1 MIFMAKKKSK
11 RTPQTRK
18 DTEETFNWDDT
29 EYKNMKKIFIG
40 LFICSI
46 LFLAVYLIG
55 LINILLNRI
64 L

>member
-1 MIFMAKKKSK
+1 MIFMAKKKHK
-11 RTPQTRK
+11 RTQTRK
-18 DTEETFNWDDT
+18 ETEETFNWDYT
-29 EYKNMKKIFIG
+29 EHKNMKKVFIG

-55 LINILLNRI
+55 LINILLKI